1 MNPLMN
7 KALFE
12 ATARTFEE
20 LGFLQ
25 PIPEALHPLDA
36 STSVV
41 ARVAF
46 AGPSRGHLDVVVPGT
61 LLPIL
66 AANMLGM
73 DEAQPVSQQLD
84 AFCEIANVITG
95 HFLPDFAGPEAVF
108 NLAPPKVFFGR
119 DQPDSVAATASHA
132 WVFFEEGPV
141 ETRFYLDQSPS
152 SENVGAMHDQSTGR

>member
-25 PIPEALHPLDA
+25 PIPEAVDPVAA
-36 STSVV
+36 SNSVV
-41 ARVAF
+41 ASVGF
-46 AGPSRGHLDVVVPGT
+46 AGPSCGHVDIAVPGT

-73 DEAQPVSQQLD
+73 DEAPPVSQQLD

-108 NLAPPKVFFGR
+108 NLDPPKVIFGR
-119 DQPDSVAATASHA
+119 DQADSMAATAGQAS
-132 WVFFEEGPV
+132 VFFEEGPV
-141 ETRFYLDQSPS
+141 EARLYVDERPS
-152 SENVGAMHDQSTGR
+152 SRNIGAIHDQSTGR